1 MTLSEKE
8 KKTLQ
13 VAGFVAILLLVVV
26 LYVHFMF
33 GEMKP
38 AQSEIEKLDKKISSL
53 ETRMTLMIELES
65 TRAEIEALSAELL
78 EVSKRLPLSEDT
90 TVFYHA
96 LVDILKET
104 GLGYNV
110 VKRVKSARRS
120 LYTEIPYEITLNAPY
135 HEIGQFLNLIEEN
148 PTRIMRVTLL
158 KIGNKND
165 TPTIHPITIRVS
177 TFLLKGQKS

>member
-13 VAGFVAILLLVVV
+13 IAGFVAILLLVVV

-38 AQSEIEKLDKKISSL
+38 AQSEIEQLDGKISAL
-53 ETRMTLMIELES
+53 RKRMTVMVSLES

-78 EVSKRLPLSEDT
+78 EVSKRLPISEDT

-96 LVDILKET
+96 LVGILKET
-104 GLGYNV
+104 GLGYSV
-110 VKRVKSARRS
+110 VKSVKATRRS
-120 LYTEIPYEITLNAPY
+120 LYTEIPYEITLKAPY

-148 PTRIMRVTLL
+148 PTRIMRVTRL
-158 KIGNKND
+158 KIENQNN

-177 TFLLKGQKS
+177 TFLLKGRRS